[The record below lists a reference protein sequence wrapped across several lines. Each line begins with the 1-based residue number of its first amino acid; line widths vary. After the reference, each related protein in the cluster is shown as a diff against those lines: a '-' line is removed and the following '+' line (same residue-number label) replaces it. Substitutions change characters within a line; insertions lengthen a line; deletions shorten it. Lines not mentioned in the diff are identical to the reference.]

1 MASQISLLME
11 NQPGALSRV
20 IGLFSQRG
28 YNIDSLSVAPTQDQT
43 LSRLTMTT
51 SESEEIIQQILKQLF
66 KLIDVVMVQDLKAN
80 ESLSLEMALIKV
92 SNKAEVISKI
102 EKNYSSL
109 ELNELDNTDEK
120 TILRL
125 IGETDILES
134 LLVELKDDLVEVTRT
149 GALGMTLGNISLETE
164 EETKVIY

>member
-28 YNIDSLSVAPTQDQT
+28 YNIDSLSVAPTQDPT

-51 SESEEIIQQILKQLF
+51 SESVEIIQQILKQLF
-66 KLIDVVMVQDLKAN
+66 KLIDVVMVQDLKAS
-80 ESLSLEMALIKV
+80 ESISLEMALIKV

-109 ELNELDNTDEK
+109 DLNELDNTDEK

-149 GALGMTLGNISLETE
+149 GALGMTLGNVSLETE

>member
-28 YNIDSLSVAPTQDQT
+28 YNIDSLSVAPTQDPT

-51 SESEEIIQQILKQLF
+51 SESVEIIQQILKQLF
-66 KLIDVVMVQDLKAN
+66 KLIDVVMVQDLKAS
-80 ESLSLEMALIKV
+80 ESISLEMALIKV

-102 EKNYSSL
+102 GKNYSSL
-109 ELNELDNTDEK
+109 DLNELDNTDEK

>member
-28 YNIDSLSVAPTQDQT
+28 YNIDSLSVAPTQDPT

-51 SESEEIIQQILKQLF
+51 SESVEIIQQILKQLF
-66 KLIDVVMVQDLKAN
+66 KLIDVVKVQDLKAS
-80 ESLSLEMALIKV
+80 ESISLEMALIKV

-102 EKNYSSL
+102 GKNYSSL

-134 LLVELKDDLVEVTRT
+134 LLVELKDDLLEVTRT

-164 EETKVIY
+164 EEHKFIY

>member
-28 YNIDSLSVAPTQDQT
+28 YNIDSLSVAPTQDPT

-51 SESEEIIQQILKQLF
+51 SESVEIIQQILKQLF
-66 KLIDVVMVQDLKAN
+66 KLIDVVMVQDLKAS
-80 ESLSLEMALIKV
+80 ESISIEMALIKV

-109 ELNELDNTDEK
+109 DLNELDNTDEK

>member
-28 YNIDSLSVAPTQDQT
+28 YNIDSLSVAPTQDPT

-51 SESEEIIQQILKQLF
+51 SESVEIIQQILKQLF
-66 KLIDVVMVQDLKAN
+66 KLIDVVMVQDLKAS

-109 ELNELDNTDEK
+109 DLNELDNTDEK

-125 IGETDILES
+125 IGKTDILES

>member
-28 YNIDSLSVAPTQDQT
+28 YNIDSLSVAPTQDPT

-51 SESEEIIQQILKQLF
+51 SESSAVIQQILKQLY
-66 KLIDVVMVQDLKAN
+66 KLIDVVMVQDLKAS
-80 ESLSLEMALIKV
+80 ESISLEMALIKV
-92 SNKAEVISKI
+92 LNKSEVISKI

-109 ELNELDNTDEK
+109 EFNELDNKDEK

-125 IGETDILES
+125 IGDTC
-134 LLVELKDDLVEVTRT
+134 LLYTSPSPRDLSTSRMPSS
-149 GALGMTLGNISLETE
+149 A
-164 EETKVIY
+164 

>member
-28 YNIDSLSVAPTQDQT
+28 YNIDSLSVAPTQDPT

-51 SESEEIIQQILKQLF
+51 SESVEIIQQILKQLF
-66 KLIDVVMVQDLKAN
+66 KLIDVVMVQDLKAS
-80 ESLSLEMALIKV
+80 ESISLEMALIKV

-109 ELNELDNTDEK
+109 DLNELDNTDEK

-164 EETKVIY
+164 EETQVIY

>member
-28 YNIDSLSVAPTQDQT
+28 YNIDSLSVAPTQDPT

-51 SESEEIIQQILKQLF
+51 SESVEIIQQILKQLF
-66 KLIDVVMVQDLKAN
+66 KLIDVVMVQDLKAS
-80 ESLSLEMALIKV
+80 ESISLEMALIKV

-102 EKNYSSL
+102 EKNYSYGLGAVNCKGSAAVHLYLAKNFKNDNGNLWKSL
-109 ELNELDNTDEK
+109 ESWQSIEFIE
-120 TILRL
+120 I
-125 IGETDILES
+125 
-134 LLVELKDDLVEVTRT
+134 
-149 GALGMTLGNISLETE
+149 
-164 EETKVIY
+164 

>member
-28 YNIDSLSVAPTQDQT
+28 YNIDSLSVAPTQDPT

-51 SESEEIIQQILKQLF
+51 SESTEVIQQILKQLY
-66 KLIDVVMVQDLKAN
+66 KLIDVVMVQDLKAS
-80 ESLSLEMALIKV
+80 ESISLEMALIKV
-92 SNKAEVISKI
+92 LNKSEVISKI

-109 ELNELDNTDEK
+109 EFNELDNKDEK

-125 IGETDILES
+125 IGDTDNLES
-134 LLVELKDDLVEVTRT
+134 LLVELEDDLIEVTRT
-149 GALGMTLGNISLETE
+149 GALGMTLGNAVSYTHLTLP
-164 EETKVIY
+164 TKA

>member
-28 YNIDSLSVAPTQDQT
+28 YNIDSLSVAPTQDPT

-51 SESEEIIQQILKQLF
+51 SESVEIIQQILKQLF
-66 KLIDVVMVQDLKAN
+66 KLIDVVMVQDLKAS
-80 ESLSLEMALIKV
+80 ESISLEMALIKV

-109 ELNELDNTDEK
+109 DLNELDNTDEK

-125 IGETDILES
+125 ILS
-134 LLVELKDDLVEVTRT
+134 L
-149 GALGMTLGNISLETE
+149 IH
-164 EETKVIY
+164 I

>member
-28 YNIDSLSVAPTQDQT
+28 YNIASLSVAPTQDPT

-51 SESEEIIQQILKQLF
+51 SESVEIIQQILKQLF
-66 KLIDVVMVQDLKAN
+66 KLIDVVMVQDLKAS
-80 ESLSLEMALIKV
+80 ESISLEMALIKV

-109 ELNELDNTDEK
+109 DLNELDNTDEK

-149 GALGMTLGNISLETE
+149 GALGMTLGIISLETE
-164 EETKVIY
+164 EVTKVIY

>member
-28 YNIDSLSVAPTQDQT
+28 YNIDSLSVAPTQDPT

-51 SESEEIIQQILKQLF
+51 SESVEIIQQILKQLF
-66 KLIDVVMVQDLKAN
+66 KLIDVVMVQDLKAS
-80 ESLSLEMALIKV
+80 ESISLEMALIKV

-102 EKNYSSL
+102 GKNYSSL

-134 LLVELKDDLVEVTRT
+134 LLVELKDDLLEVTRT
-149 GALGMTLGNISLETE
+149 GALGMTLGNISLETK

>member
-1 MASQISLLME
+1 ME

-28 YNIDSLSVAPTQDQT
+28 YNIDSLSVAPTQDPT

-51 SESEEIIQQILKQLF
+51 SESVEIIQQILKQLF
-66 KLIDVVMVQDLKAN
+66 KLIDVVMVQDLKAS
-80 ESLSLEMALIKV
+80 ESISLEMALIKV

-109 ELNELDNTDEK
+109 DLNELDNTDEK

>member
-28 YNIDSLSVAPTQDQT
+28 YNIDSLSVAPTQDPT

-51 SESEEIIQQILKQLF
+51 SESVEIIQQILKQLF
-66 KLIDVVMVQDLKAN
+66 KLIDVVMVQDLKAS
-80 ESLSLEMALIKV
+80 ESISLEMALIKV
-92 SNKAEVISKI
+92 SDKAEVISKI

-109 ELNELDNTDEK
+109 DLNELDNTDEK

>member
-28 YNIDSLSVAPTQDQT
+28 YNIDSLSVAPTQDPT

-51 SESEEIIQQILKQLF
+51 SESVEIIQQILKQLF
-66 KLIDVVMVQDLKAN
+66 KLIDVVMVQDLKAS
-80 ESLSLEMALIKV
+80 ESISLEMALIKV

-109 ELNELDNTDEK
+109 DLNELDNTDEK

-149 GALGMTLGNISLETE
+149 GALGMTLGIISLETE
-164 EETKVIY
+164 EVTKVIY

>member
-28 YNIDSLSVAPTQDQT
+28 YNIDSLSVAPTQDPT

-51 SESEEIIQQILKQLF
+51 SESVEIIQQILKQLF
-66 KLIDVVMVQDLKAN
+66 KLIDVVMVQDLKAS
-80 ESLSLEMALIKV
+80 ESISLEMALIKV
-92 SNKAEVISKI
+92 SNKAKVISKI

>member
-1 MASQISLLME
+1 MASKISLLME

-28 YNIDSLSVAPTQDQT
+28 YNIDSLSVAPTQDPT

-51 SESEEIIQQILKQLF
+51 SESTEVIQQILKQLY
-66 KLIDVVMVQDLKAN
+66 KLIDVVMVQDLKAS
-80 ESLSLEMALIKV
+80 ESISLEMALIKV
-92 SNKAEVISKI
+92 SNKSEVISKI

-109 ELNELDNTDEK
+109 EFNELDNKDEK

-125 IGETDILES
+125 IGDTDNLEN
-134 LLVELKDDLVEVTRT
+134 LLVELEDDLIEVTRT
-149 GALGMTLGNISLETE
+149 GALGMTLGNVSLGTE

>member
-28 YNIDSLSVAPTQDQT
+28 YNIDSLSVAPTQDPT

-51 SESEEIIQQILKQLF
+51 SESVEIIQQILKQLF
-66 KLIDVVMVQDLKAN
+66 KLIDVVMVQDLKAS
-80 ESLSLEMALIKV
+80 ESISLEMALIKV

-109 ELNELDNTDEK
+109 DLNELDNTDEK

-134 LLVELKDDLVEVTRT
+134 LLVELKDDLLEVTRT
-149 GALGMTLGNISLETE
+149 GALGMTLGNISLETK

>member
-28 YNIDSLSVAPTQDQT
+28 YNIDSLSVAPTQDPT

-51 SESEEIIQQILKQLF
+51 SESVEIIQQILKQLF
-66 KLIDVVMVQDLKAN
+66 KLIDVVMVQDLKAS
-80 ESLSLEMALIKV
+80 ESISLEMALIKV

-102 EKNYSSL
+102 GKNYSSL
-109 ELNELDNTDEK
+109 ELNELNNTDEK

-149 GALGMTLGNISLETE
+149 GALGMTLGNISLETK

>member
-28 YNIDSLSVAPTQDQT
+28 YNIDSLSVAPTQDPT

-51 SESEEIIQQILKQLF
+51 SESVEIIQQILKQLF
-66 KLIDVVMVQDLKAN
+66 KLIDVVMVQDLKAS
-80 ESLSLEMALIKV
+80 ESISLEMALIKV

-109 ELNELDNTDEK
+109 DLNELDNTDEK

-149 GALGMTLGNISLETE
+149 GALGMTLGNISLETK

>member
-66 KLIDVVMVQDLKAN
+66 KLIDVVMVQDLKAS

>member
-28 YNIDSLSVAPTQDQT
+28 YNIDSLSVAPTQDPT

-51 SESEEIIQQILKQLF
+51 SESVEIIQQILKQLF
-66 KLIDVVMVQDLKAN
+66 KLIDVVMVQDLKAS
-80 ESLSLEMALIKV
+80 ESISLEMALIKV

-102 EKNYSSL
+102 GKNYSSL
-109 ELNELDNTDEK
+109 ELKELDNTDEK

>member
-28 YNIDSLSVAPTQDQT
+28 YNIDSLSVAPTQDPT

-51 SESEEIIQQILKQLF
+51 SESVEIIQQILKQLF
-66 KLIDVVMVQDLKAN
+66 KLIDVVMVQDLKAS
-80 ESLSLEMALIKV
+80 ESISLEMALIKV
-92 SNKAEVISKI
+92 SNKAAVISKI

-109 ELNELDNTDEK
+109 DLNELDNTDEK

>member
-28 YNIDSLSVAPTQDQT
+28 YNIDSLSVAPTQDPT

-51 SESEEIIQQILKQLF
+51 SESVEIIQQILKQLF
-66 KLIDVVMVQDLKAN
+66 KLIDVVMVQDLKAS
-80 ESLSLEMALIKV
+80 ETKSLEMALIKV

-109 ELNELDNTDEK
+109 DLNELDNTDEK

>member
-28 YNIDSLSVAPTQDQT
+28 YNIDSLSVAPTQDPT

-51 SESEEIIQQILKQLF
+51 SESTEVIQQILKQLY
-66 KLIDVVMVQDLKAN
+66 KLIDVVMVQDLKAS
-80 ESLSLEMALIKV
+80 ESISLEMALIKV
-92 SNKAEVISKI
+92 SNKSEVISKI

-109 ELNELDNTDEK
+109 EFNELDNKDEK

-125 IGETDILES
+125 IGDTDNLEN
-134 LLVELKDDLVEVTRT
+134 LLVELEDDLIEVTRT
-149 GALGMTLGNISLETE
+149 GALGMTLGNGSLETE

>member
-28 YNIDSLSVAPTQDQT
+28 YNIDSLSVAPTQDPT

-51 SESEEIIQQILKQLF
+51 SESVEIIQQILKQLF
-66 KLIDVVMVQDLKAN
+66 KLIDVVMVQDLKAS
-80 ESLSLEMALIKV
+80 ESISLEMALIKV

-109 ELNELDNTDEK
+109 DLNELDNTDEK

-134 LLVELKDDLVEVTRT
+134 LLVELKDDLIEVART
-149 GALGMTLGNISLETE
+149 GALGMTLGNVSLETE

>member
-28 YNIDSLSVAPTQDQT
+28 YNIDSLSVAPTQDPT

-51 SESEEIIQQILKQLF
+51 SESSAVIQQILKQLY
-66 KLIDVVMVQDLKAN
+66 KLIDVVMVQDLKAS
-80 ESLSLEMALIKV
+80 ESISLEMALIKV
-92 SNKAEVISKI
+92 LNKSEVISKI
-102 EKNYSSL
+102 EKNFSSL
-109 ELNELDNTDEK
+109 EFNELDNKDEK

-125 IGETDILES
+125 IGDTDNLES
-134 LLVELKDDLVEVTRT
+134 LLVELEDDLIEVTRT
-149 GALGMTLGNISLETE
+149 GALGMTLGNVSLETE